1 MRYTAFRRRTP
12 NIVPSVNLIRLTRT
26 SLRSAARNIRGAV
39 TARQARA
46 ALAAGA
52 GLGAVVVAVALA
64 VAFSDPSS
72 SSSSSRAD
80 RPAASTGPAVNGLV
94 KHWGTFFGGAKGVNY
109 DTRTEPVAVALP
121 GPIAQ
126 IATSNSTEY
135 ALLTNGALYAW
146 GLGAQGEFGDGK
158 RANSFTG
165 PVRVQ
170 FPKGV
175 KIASIPIDVE
185 PFDSAI
191 AIDTKGNAWGW
202 GHNGGGELCQ
212 GNRRTYTRPVKL
224 PFSHVTALAG
234 ASNHDLYDANGT
246 VYACGQNLADSLG
259 DGSTHNSTTPVIVA
273 GLDGKLVTQLVTSFA
288 NSGALLSN
296 GQYYDWGYDANGQL
310 GDGKVRKNSDVP
322 VLVHLPQ
329 PVTQVALGGSI
340 WGNGQTLVIL
350 SDGSMWS
357 WGDDAYYQLGIG
369 RAGQEASPVQ
379 FHAPPGVTYQTLA
392 TGSATSYAVT
402 STGQVYA
409 WGVSFVGQIGNGTYH
424 TARNPV
430 LIASGAT
437 AISATANNVLIA
449 VSNSL

>member
-1 MRYTAFRRRTP
+1 VRYTAFRRRTP
-12 NIVPSVNLIRLTRT
+12 NIVPSVNLIRLTLT
-26 SLRSAARNIRGAV
+26 SLRSAARNIGGAG

-52 GLGAVVVAVALA
+52 GLGAVIVAVALA
-64 VAFSDPSS
+64 VAFSSSDPSS
-72 SSSSSRAD
+72 SSSSKAD
-80 RPAASTGPAVNGLV
+80 RPAASIDAPVNGLV

-109 DTRTEPVAVALP
+109 DTSTQPVAVNLP

-158 RANSFTG
+158 RVNSFTR

-212 GNRRTYTRPVKL
+212 GNRKTYFRPVRL

-234 ASNHDLYDANGT
+234 ASNHDLYDANG
-246 VYACGQNLADSLG
+246 
-259 DGSTHNSTTPVIVA
+259 
-273 GLDGKLVTQLVTSFA
+273 
-288 NSGALLSN
+288 
-296 GQYYDWGYDANGQL
+296 QL
-310 GDGKVRKNSDVP
+310 GDGKVRKNSNVP
-322 VLVHLPQ
+322 VLVHLPE
-329 PVTQVALGGSI
+329 PVTQVAQGGSI

-357 WGDDAYYQLGIG
+357 WGDDAYYQLGNG

-379 FHAPPGVTYQTLA
+379 FHAPAGVTYQTLA

-424 TARNPV
+424 TAKNPV

-449 VSNSL
+449 VSKSV

>member
-1 MRYTAFRRRTP
+1 M
-12 NIVPSVNLIRLTRT
+12 
-26 SLRSAARNIRGAV
+26 
-39 TARQARA
+39 
-46 ALAAGA
+46 
-52 GLGAVVVAVALA
+52 
-64 VAFSDPSS
+64 
-72 SSSSSRAD
+72 
-80 RPAASTGPAVNGLV
+80 V

-109 DTRTEPVAVALP
+109 DTSLQPVPVTLP

-158 RANSFTG
+158 LVNSFTR

-191 AIDTKGNAWGW
+191 AIDTKGNVWGW

-296 GQYYDWGYDANGQL
+296 GEYYDWGYDGNGQL
-310 GDGKVRKNSDVP
+310 GDGKIRKNSDVP
-322 VLVHLPQ
+322 VLVHLPE

-357 WGDDAYYQLGIG
+357 WGDDAYYQLGTG
-369 RAGQEASPVQ
+369 KAGQEASPVQ
-379 FHAPPGVTYQTLA
+379 FHAPSGVTYQTIA
-392 TGSATSYAVT
+392 TGSATSYAVS

-449 VSNSL
+449 VSKSL

>member
-1 MRYTAFRRRTP
+1 M
-12 NIVPSVNLIRLTRT
+12 
-26 SLRSAARNIRGAV
+26 
-39 TARQARA
+39 
-46 ALAAGA
+46 
-52 GLGAVVVAVALA
+52 
-64 VAFSDPSS
+64 
-72 SSSSSRAD
+72 
-80 RPAASTGPAVNGLV
+80 
-94 KHWGTFFGGAKGVNY
+94 
-109 DTRTEPVAVALP
+109 
-121 GPIAQ
+121 
-126 IATSNSTEY
+126 
-135 ALLTNGALYAW
+135 
-146 GLGAQGEFGDGK
+146 
-158 RANSFTG
+158 
-165 PVRVQ
+165 
-170 FPKGV
+170 
-175 KIASIPIDVE
+175 
-185 PFDSAI
+185 
-191 AIDTKGNAWGW
+191 
-202 GHNGGGELCQ
+202 
-212 GNRRTYTRPVKL
+212 
-224 PFSHVTALAG
+224 TALAG
-234 ASNHDLYDANGT
+234 ASNHALYDANGT

-329 PVTQVALGGSI
+329 PVTQVAGRLHLGQRPDA
-340 WGNGQTLVIL
+340 GNPLRRLDVV
-350 SDGSMWS
+350 
-357 WGDDAYYQLGIG
+357 LGRRRVLPAG
-369 RAGQEASPVQ
+369 HRTTGQEASPVQ

-392 TGSATSYAVT
+392 TGSATSYAVS

>member
-1 MRYTAFRRRTP
+1 M
-12 NIVPSVNLIRLTRT
+12 NLIRLTRT
-26 SLRSAARNIRGAV
+26 SLRSAAGNIRGAG

-52 GLGAVVVAVALA
+52 GLGAVVVVVALA
-64 VAFSDPSS
+64 VAFSSDPSSPSS
-72 SSSSSRAD
+72 SSSKAD
-80 RPAASTGPAVNGLV
+80 RPAVSADAPANGLV

-109 DTRTEPVAVALP
+109 DTSLEPVPVTLP

-158 RANSFTG
+158 LVNSFTR

-296 GQYYDWGYDANGQL
+296 GEYYDWGYDGNGQL
-310 GDGKVRKNSDVP
+310 GDGKIRKNSDVP
-322 VLVHLPQ
+322 VLVHLPE

-357 WGDDAYYQLGIG
+357 WGDDAYYQLGTG
-369 RAGQEASPVQ
+369 KAGQEASPVQ
-379 FHAPPGVTYQTLA
+379 FHAPTGVTYQTLA
-392 TGSATSYAVT
+392 TGSATSYAVS

-449 VSNSL
+449 VSKSL

>member
-1 MRYTAFRRRTP
+1 
-12 NIVPSVNLIRLTRT
+12 VNLIRLTRT
-26 SLRSAARNIRGAV
+26 ALRSAAGNIRGAG

-52 GLGAVVVAVALA
+52 GLGAVVVVVALA
-64 VAFSDPSS
+64 VAFSSDPSSPSS
-72 SSSSSRAD
+72 SSSKAD
-80 RPAASTGPAVNGLV
+80 RPAVSADAPANGLV

-109 DTRTEPVAVALP
+109 DTSLQPVPVTLP

-158 RANSFTG
+158 LVNSFTR

-224 PFSHVTALAG
+224 PFSHVTTLAG

-310 GDGKVRKNSDVP
+310 GDGKIRKNSDVP
-322 VLVHLPQ
+322 VLVHLPE

-357 WGDDAYYQLGIG
+357 WGDDAYYQLGTG
-369 RAGQEASPVQ
+369 KAGQEASPVQ
-379 FHAPPGVTYQTLA
+379 FHAPTGVTYQTLA
-392 TGSATSYAVT
+392 TGSATSYAVS

-449 VSNSL
+449 VSKSV